1 MKLVLLLLLILQQE
15 ETISRASK
23 APYVRATE
31 KCEKAVA
38 QMETDPREAIDVF
51 TSILENPKIK
61 KRECLMRMEIT
72 PGTYSRQ
79 FKFFPWQYRGR
90 ARMRLAEKTGDR
102 EIALGL
108 LRLAREDLNESI
120 RAGLASSQTYLAQ
133 AQQAIEKRQ
142 KVEPPKIDPEPL
154 FRKTW
159 RGFIAEG
166 RFDSA
171 KGYIESKGGFL
182 SPDRRRYYLSE
193 TDDECRRF
201 LATARKPFL
210 VGLERVTHPEILKT
224 MDQVAFEQ
232 DFRLPGRAELVVTI
246 PEYEWCVSVART
258 LVLLRGGKDGL
269 GALLDHALSAGTM
282 REFLGVERLAYA
294 IVREEIEDRVQE
306 AREAAAKRR
315 EELQGEAD
323 ALRNQWEQFE
333 ARVAKKGV
341 FREFPRRNFALLL
354 KEFPIDFEE
363 GDRILDRLM
372 DCMDADDPDRAMSE
386 VEESLRGIRNGWSG
400 YSRESRAEIVR
411 CQIAVAALRGLLK
424 GNPVDEMARI
434 LRPFGVDLENLGGS
448 FELQQFGPKV
458 ARLFQRLRQ
467 DAQAD

>member
-1 MKLVLLLLLILQQE
+1 MCPGFPQPWHFLWLMG
-15 ETISRASK
+15 AS
-23 APYVRATE
+23 
-31 KCEKAVA
+31 
-38 QMETDPREAIDVF
+38 
-51 TSILENPKIK
+51 
-61 KRECLMRMEIT
+61 
-72 PGTYSRQ
+72 G
-79 FKFFPWQYRGR
+79 RGQAFR
-90 ARMRLAEKTGDR
+90 SCSPPQLAH
-102 EIALGL
+102 
-108 LRLAREDLNESI
+108 
-120 RAGLASSQTYLAQ
+120 
-133 AQQAIEKRQ
+133 
-142 KVEPPKIDPEPL
+142 
-154 FRKTW
+154 
-159 RGFIAEG
+159 
-166 RFDSA
+166 
-171 KGYIESKGGFL
+171 
-182 SPDRRRYYLSE
+182 
-193 TDDECRRF
+193 
-201 LATARKPFL
+201 
-210 VGLERVTHPEILKT
+210 VGLP
-224 MDQVAFEQ
+224 
-232 DFRLPGRAELVVTI
+232 LPLPSPLV
-246 PEYEWCVSVART
+246 
-258 LVLLRGGKDGL
+258 RGGKDGL